1 MVADVRPFEE
11 MKLRLLNGSHSA
23 IAYLG
28 LLSGHATVAEAF
40 ADPAIRG
47 FVERLWREA
56 IPTLPAGAGLDPHD
70 YVKQLARRYANAA
83 LAHQT
88 RQIANDGSQKL
99 PQRIIAAA
107 LERLRDNA
115 TAGYLALVV
124 AAWIAACAA
133 RGAALP
139 AGHFTDPLDEPLG
152 ALVAWPAP
160 ERELVDAIF
169 DLAGFAAGESQRT
182 ALVAMVAAH
191 LEILRDKGAAAALAC
206 DM

>member
-1 MVADVRPFEE
+1 

-40 ADPAIRG
+40 ADRAIRG

-56 IPTLPAGAGLDPHD
+56 IPTLPAGAGLDPQD
-70 YVKQLARRYANAA
+70 YVKQLARRYDNAA

-107 LERLRDNA
+107 LERLADGA
-115 TAGYLALVV
+115 TAGHLALVV

-133 RGAALP
+133 RGTALP

-152 ALVAWPAP
+152 KLLAQSLPA
-160 ERELVDAIF
+160 RDIVDAAF
-169 DLAGFAAGESQRT
+169 GLAGFAAGADSRET
-182 ALVAMVAAH
+182 LIALVAAH
-191 LEILRDKGAAAALAC
+191 LELLRGKGIAAVLAGA
-206 DM
+206 